1 MGKNGRIFY
10 LSWNFLKNLVRFVPP
25 LVSTKLD
32 LDLEQLSQNR
42 LVLRVT
48 KQLSSHFLG
57 KSCHVKKITP
67 CKICVN
73 LNTYSRK

>member
-42 LVLRVT
+42 LVST
-48 KQLSSHFLG
+48 KVIRWVIIF
-57 KSCHVKKITP
+57 
-67 CKICVN
+67 
-73 LNTYSRK
+73 